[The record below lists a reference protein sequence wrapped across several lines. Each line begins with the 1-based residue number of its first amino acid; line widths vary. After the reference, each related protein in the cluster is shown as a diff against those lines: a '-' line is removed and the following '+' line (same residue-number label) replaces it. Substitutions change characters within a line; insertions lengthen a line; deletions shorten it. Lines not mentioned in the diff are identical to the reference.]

1 MYKKILSIFALIPL
15 LTSCNQNQSEYD
27 FNLEKENS
35 IGTLTLY
42 AFNGDSERV
51 PGTIN
56 LGHAFISVE
65 NTSDNQIKVGAMT
78 LESNE
83 QTSVGGWGQ
92 TAHFGIWYN
101 IESTYMALGR
111 YKGILS
117 LTTQITEDDL
127 TNLNSYIKEH
137 DQWSM
142 FKNCSFM
149 ALDMFNIVANENS
162 KIKITGLI
170 TPGKIYNVLNKTDKN
185 ELERPIENFTK
196 IGYSADYEMTSLVEY
211 KLR

>member
-1 MYKKILSIFALIPL
+1 MVKQLLSIFALIPL
-15 LTSCNQNQSEYD
+15 LTSCNQTQSEYI

-65 NTSDNQIKVGAMT
+65 NTSEETIKVGAMT
-78 LESNE
+78 LEANE

-101 IESTYMALGR
+101 IESTYMTIGR

-117 LTTQITEDDL
+117 LTTQITKDDL
-127 TNLNSYIKEH
+127 NNLNS
-137 DQWSM
+137 
-142 FKNCSFM
+142 
-149 ALDMFNIVANENS
+149 
-162 KIKITGLI
+162 
-170 TPGKIYNVLNKTDKN
+170 
-185 ELERPIENFTK
+185 
-196 IGYSADYEMTSLVEY
+196 
-211 KLR
+211 

>member
-1 MYKKILSIFALIPL
+1 MFKKILSIFALIPL
-15 LTSCNQNQSEYD
+15 LTSCNQTQSEYN
-27 FNLEKENS
+27 FTLEKENS

-65 NTSDNQIKVGAMT
+65 NTSEETIKVGAMT
-78 LESNE
+78 LEANE

-101 IESTYMALGR
+101 IESTYMTIGR
-111 YKGILS
+111 YEGILS
-117 LTTQITEDDL
+117 LTSQITEDDL
-127 TNLNSYIKEH
+127 NNLNSYIKDH

-142 FKNCSFM
+142 FKNCSYM
-149 ALDMFNIVANENS
+149 ALDMYNIVANEDS
-162 KIKITGLI
+162 KIEINGLI
-170 TPGKIYNVLNKTDKN
+170 TPGKIYNVLKKTDKN

-196 IGYSADYEMTSLVEY
+196 VGYSADYEMTNLVEF